1 MKIGKR
7 IIKSTIAVLISF
19 VIYLLRGSVGM
30 PFYTAIAALQCMQP
44 YKTSTR
50 KMGIS
55 RANGTL
61 IGALFG
67 LIVKLIE
74 VYLLQANSAVLYYII
89 VSLATGALL
98 YTTMLLKWKN
108 ISYFS
113 CVVFLSVTVVHMGDA
128 NVFAFVWGRVVD
140 TMIGI
145 AVGLAVNS
153 FEIPR
158 KINKN
163 LLLVSGLDGTLF
175 TIGNSLS
182 DYSKI
187 LLNRMIEDGAQFTIS
202 SARTPGAVVEATE
215 GIKLKH
221 PIIAMDG
228 AVLYDIA
235 DKRYVDYYTIDS
247 DLVDEIR
254 EFLANHDFHYFIN
267 GLLEN
272 VLLIY
277 HGQFKNKVENDVY
290 SKCRI
295 SPFRNYLGYEYYD
308 PRVKVIYFMFVE
320 ETAKLEKLYDALK
333 ASPINDKAKILFY
346 PSTDYPGYSYLKIFH
361 KDASKKN
368 MLERYVKTLPGY
380 KSVTCGSIEGAYD
393 IYMPENNPNQ
403 AVRKLYRIFKPYFWE
418 KSEYSISSNTSSKQ

>member
-7 IIKSTIAVLISF
+7 IIKSTIAVMISF
-19 VIYLLRGSVGM
+19 LIYLLRGSVGM

-74 VYLLQANSAVLYYII
+74 VYLLPTNSAVAYYII

-98 YTTMLLKWKN
+98 YATMLLKWKN

-145 AVGLAVNS
+145 AGGLAVNS

-163 LLLVSGLDGTLF
+163 LLLVSGLDGTVF

-202 SARTPGAVVEATE
+202 SARTPGAVVEATD
-215 GIKLKH
+215 GINLKH

-228 AVLYDIA
+228 AVLYNIA
-235 DKRYVDYYTIDS
+235 DKRYVDYYTIDNG
-247 DLVDEIR
+247 LVEEIR
-254 EFLANHDFHYFIN
+254 EFLSHHDFHYFIN
-267 GLLEN
+267 R
-272 VLLIY
+272 
-277 HGQFKNKVENDVY
+277 FW
-290 SKCRI
+290 
-295 SPFRNYLGYEYYD
+295 
-308 PRVKVIYFMFVE
+308 
-320 ETAKLEKLYDALK
+320 
-333 ASPINDKAKILFY
+333 
-346 PSTDYPGYSYLKIFH
+346 
-361 KDASKKN
+361 
-368 MLERYVKTLPGY
+368 KT
-380 KSVTCGSIEGAYD
+380 CC
-393 IYMPENNPNQ
+393 
-403 AVRKLYRIFKPYFWE
+403 
-418 KSEYSISSNTSSKQ
+418 